1 MLQAPIESLAALLQ
15 YSESFA
21 KQMLVEAGEFHP
33 FGAFVNPE
41 GKIEALAGHI
51 GTDFPKGQE
60 LYEFLQGAVNQL
72 AAEKKILAYS
82 LVANVNVPA
91 ELNSP
96 LPDAVRIHVVA
107 PGYSRMIYTPYRSL
121 SYRAL
126 RKFLTFLPLVE
137 YVEEIAVDVA
147 SNSFV
152 PTEA

>member
-33 FGAFVNPE
+33 FGANVSTD
-41 GKIEALAGHI
+41 GKVEALAGHL
-51 GTDFPKGQE
+51 GTEFPKGRE
-60 LYEFLQGAVNQL
+60 LYDFLHGAVNRL
-72 AAEKKILAYS
+72 AAEKKILAYA

-91 ELNSP
+91 ELNSA
-96 LPDAVRIHVVA
+96 LPDGIRVHVVA
-107 PGYSRMIYTPYRSL
+107 PDYSRMIYTPYRSL

-126 RKFLTFLPLVE
+126 RKFLAFLPLVE
-137 YVEEIAVDVA
+137 YAEEITVDVE
-147 SNSFV
+147 SNAFV

>member
-33 FGAFVNPE
+33 FGAIVNVG
-41 GKIEALAGHI
+41 GKVEALAGHI
-51 GTDFPKGQE
+51 GVEFPKGQE

-72 AAEKKILAYS
+72 AAEKKILAYA

-91 ELNSP
+91 ELNAP
-96 LPDAVRIHVVA
+96 LPEGIRVHVVA
-107 PGYSRMIYTPYRSL
+107 PDYSRMIYTPYRSL

-126 RKFLTFLPLVE
+126 RKFLAFLPLVE
-137 YVEEIAVDVA
+137 YAEEITVDVT
-147 SNSFV
+147 SNAFM
-152 PTEA
+152 PAEA